1 MLPGKYERDHKLMQE
16 VLADLTSL
24 LQKRDVNWSF
34 ELLDLFWSQL
44 AVHIRAENVCLF
56 PAILNAPREAF
67 KRDRG
72 LPSYEEV
79 KSTID
84 SLRGDH
90 TFFVDQIAQVLR
102 RIREL
107 LAEPEMSRVGV
118 EATLKEIQTTMEAVA
133 ERLETH
139 WRIEEKQ
146 VYRWPE
152 LLLTRDQYELLTSVL
167 GGEVEKMPRRVERLT
182 QLP

>member
-1 MLPGKYERDHKLMQE
+1 MLPGKYEQDHKLMQE
-16 VLADLTSL
+16 VLDDLTSL

-56 PAILNAPREAF
+56 PAILNAPRDAF
-67 KRDRG
+67 SEDRG
-72 LPSYEEV
+72 LPPYQQV

-84 SLRGDH
+84 SLRADH
-90 TFFVDQIAQVLR
+90 TFFVDQVAQVLR

-107 LAEPEMSRVGV
+107 LADPEISRISL
-118 EATLKEIQTTMEAVA
+118 ETALKDIQMTMESVA
-133 ERLETH
+133 ERLEIH
-139 WRIEEKQ
+139 WRLEEKQ

-152 LLLTRDQYELLTSVL
+152 LLLAPDQYELLTTVL
-167 GGEVEKMPRRVERLT
+167 SGEVEKMPRRVDRLT
-182 QLP
+182 QIP